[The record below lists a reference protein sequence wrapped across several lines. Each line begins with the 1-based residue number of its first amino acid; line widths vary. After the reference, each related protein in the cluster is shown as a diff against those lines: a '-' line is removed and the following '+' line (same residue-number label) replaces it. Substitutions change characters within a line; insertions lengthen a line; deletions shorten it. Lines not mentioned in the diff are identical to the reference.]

1 MIIDCNKVQL
11 FYIVNYYFML
21 TNINS
26 LPAY

>member
-1 MIIDCNKVQL
+1 MIIDRNKVQL
-11 FYIVNYYFML
+11 FYVVKYYFML